1 LCTCSANE
9 PFLPRLD
16 RRLKSSVLAER
27 ELPLDHV
34 DQVVQLQQVDVVDA
48 ETLERASNLFAR
60 SLVVALFGLRR
71 KEEPARVALEPRCD
85 PQLRVAVRG
94 GGVDVVDAVFEQ
106 DLERRIRFALR
117 ERP

>member
-34 DQVVQLQQVDVVDA
+34 VQLQQVDVVDA

-60 SLVVALFGLRR
+60 SVVVALFGLRR

-94 GGVDVVDAVFEQ
+94 GGVDVVDVVFEQ